1 MTVVFK
7 IKVMMTMITTIV
19 VMVKVVEKKYGI
31 ETNFMTNAGFSF
43 VSVRYQEHY
52 SSFLTKYIL

>member
-19 VMVKVVEKKYGI
+19 IIIKIVENKYGI
-31 ETNFMTNAGFSF
+31 EINFMTNAGFSF
-43 VSVRYQEHY
+43 VSVGYQEHY

>member
-1 MTVVFK
+1 MFK

-19 VMVKVVEKKYGI
+19 IMVKVVEKKYGI
-31 ETNFMTNAGFSF
+31 ETNLMTNAGFSF
-43 VSVRYQEHY
+43 VSVGYQEHY

>member
-1 MTVVFK
+1 MFK

-19 VMVKVVEKKYGI
+19 IMVKVVEKKYGI
-31 ETNFMTNAGFSF
+31 ETNLMTNAGFSF
-43 VSVRYQEHY
+43 ISVGYQEHY

>member
-1 MTVVFK
+1 MFK
-7 IKVMMTMITTIV
+7 IKVMMTMITTTVI
-19 VMVKVVEKKYGI
+19 MVEVVEKKYGI
-31 ETNFMTNAGFSF
+31 ETNLMTNAGFSF

>member
-1 MTVVFK
+1 
-7 IKVMMTMITTIV
+7 MITTTV
-19 VMVKVVEKKYGI
+19 VIVKVVEKKYGI

-43 VSVRYQEHY
+43 VSVSCQEHY

>member
-1 MTVVFK
+1 MFK
-7 IKVMMTMITTIV
+7 VKVMMTMITTIV
-19 VMVKVVEKKYGI
+19 IMVKVVEKKYGI

-43 VSVRYQEHY
+43 VSVGYQEHY